1 MGGVTDYAEILL
13 ADDTSVRLELAPVRG
28 AARGG
33 PGGEGGGP
41 RPPRP
46 EGAGGVGGVTPV
58 GRGSRAAATL
68 ATNALRTV
76 LRPLGPVLQE
86 VHDAVRSA
94 PNPPDEIN
102 VQFGVQVGQDLKLGI
117 VGANGHASLTVSA
130 TWKLSEEPGQA
141 GAGQA
146 GTVPASP
153 GQADS
158 GSGQTAA
165 TPAGPGQA
173 GPGGGP
179 GSGPAA

>member
-1 MGGVTDYAEILL
+1 MTDYAEILL

-46 EGAGGVGGVTPV
+46 EGTGGVGGVTPV
-58 GRGSRAAATL
+58 GRGSRTAATL
-68 ATNALRTV
+68 ATDALRTV

-130 TWKLSEEPGQA
+130 TWKLSEG
-141 GAGQA
+141 
-146 GTVPASP
+146 P

-158 GSGQTAA
+158 GSGQAGAA
-165 TPAGPGQA
+165 QSGSGQAAAAPAGPGQA

>member
-28 AARGG
+28 ATRGG
-33 PGGEGGGP
+33 PGVEGGGP

-46 EGAGGVGGVTPV
+46 EGVGGVGGVTPV

-68 ATNALRTV
+68 ATDALRAV

-86 VHDAVRSA
+86 VHDAVRAA

-130 TWKLSEEPGQA
+130 TWKLSGDPGQ
-141 GAGQA
+141 GD
-146 GTVPASP
+146 P
-153 GQADS
+153 GQGDP
-158 GSGQTAA
+158 GQ
-165 TPAGPGQA
+165 GDPGQA
-173 GPGGGP
+173 GPGQADGGQATAAGPGP
-179 GSGPAA
+179 GSGHGPGA

>member
-46 EGAGGVGGVTPV
+46 EGTGGVGGVTPV

-68 ATNALRTV
+68 ATDALRTV

-130 TWKLSEEPGQA
+130 TWKLSE
-141 GAGQA
+141 
-146 GTVPASP
+146 
-153 GQADS
+153 
-158 GSGQTAA
+158 
-165 TPAGPGQA
+165 GPGQA
-173 GPGGGP
+173 GPGQTAAGQAGAGQSAAGQAGPDGGP

>member
-1 MGGVTDYAEILL
+1 MTDYAEILL

-46 EGAGGVGGVTPV
+46 EGTGGVGGVTPV

-68 ATNALRTV
+68 ATDALRTV

-130 TWKLSEEPGQA
+130 TWKLSEGPGAA
-141 GAGQA
+141 GA
-146 GTVPASP
+146 
-153 GQADS
+153 D
-158 GSGQTAA
+158 
-165 TPAGPGQA
+165 PAGPGQAGSGSGQSGSGQAAAAPA